1 MSPRRSKTTI
11 RCIGCDHDLRGLS
24 AGVCTECGR
33 AFDPSDRAT
42 YATVRRSARH
52 VFVVRSAFVA
62 LFLSTAFVV
71 ASSRSQEFGPSL
83 ETIALHLLGVLVGF
97 GPWMLLV
104 SLIIQRARPA
114 PHPIRRAV
122 ATIACVAVAVVVAA
136 EAWCLPQEILFWQR
150 TRHLAPNAPEVFEA
164 RWPPFSSSHLGYL
177 PATRTWFGGD

>member
-1 MSPRRSKTTI
+1 M
-11 RCIGCDHDLRGLS
+11 
-24 AGVCTECGR
+24 
-33 AFDPSDRAT
+33 
-42 YATVRRSARH
+42 
-52 VFVVRSAFVA
+52 FVVRAVLVLL
-62 LFLSTAFVV
+62 LFAAAFVV

-104 SLIIQRARPA
+104 SFIMQRARPA

-122 ATIACVAVAVVVAA
+122 ATIACFAVAVVVAA
-136 EAWCLPQEILFWQR
+136 EAWCLPQEILLWQR
-150 TRHLAPNAPEVFEA
+150 TRHLAPNAPVVFEA